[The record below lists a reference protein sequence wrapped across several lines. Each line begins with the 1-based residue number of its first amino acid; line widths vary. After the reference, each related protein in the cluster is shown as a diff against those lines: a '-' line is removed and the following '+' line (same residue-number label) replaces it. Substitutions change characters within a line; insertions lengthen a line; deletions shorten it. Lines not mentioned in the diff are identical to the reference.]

1 MPKLKEMSKDTFTI
15 SWISESTKEL
25 DFKQISM
32 IIFQK
37 YNHDSEIPIE
47 HQVVYIMLEEFLPPL
62 RIRIIINSLP

>member
-37 YNHDSEIPIE
+37 YNHDSKIPIE